1 MNFLYINGP
10 VHNGPFTFAER
21 PGKAAGLRAAAAL
34 NTLLDAGPAPHLW
47 NTVTLAGDLRHRDA
61 PDRDTVG
68 RQEREEHAIAA
79 KYAPGAAPA
88 GGVLTD
94 TAPVVAAL
102 ALEMTERLLQDG
114 VLAVAP
120 VPVHLCTR
128 CGHMAGVVAHTC
140 RACEHPSFRP
150 QTRQLLVWDRLP
162 GAPVLARDD
171 FHAHRARTPGHLLS
185 VAQNVPER
193 LILSRTRD
201 HGISLAPLGLDGL
214 VLDPR
219 AGVHIAVLAAAA
231 QSNTGQPVMTI
242 TENAAANVAAYG
254 ALFRRHNGTRLRYAV
269 HGRIPY
275 DDTAAL
281 QRLCEVHRVSQA
293 LRELFLT
300 WFLPLCSLHIR
311 TGITAA
317 QLPALLEFCRRA
329 HLARPDTPGSDG
341 LAELRRRV
349 AAGDMRWVMDV
360 RTLSRAI
367 PEYPVIHSPEA
378 IAEVTSMLAPGD
390 RRR

>member
-1 MNFLYINGP
+1 MNDVLYINGP
-10 VHNGPFTFAER
+10 VQNGPFTIADR
-21 PGKAAGLRAAAAL
+21 PGKAAGIRAAEAL
-34 NTLLDAGPAPHLW
+34 NTLLGVGPAPHLW
-47 NTVTLAGDLRHRDA
+47 NTVTLAGDLRHREA

-68 RQEREEHAIAA
+68 RQEREERAIAA

-94 TAPVVAAL
+94 TAPVVTAL

-114 VLAVAP
+114 VLAVTP
-120 VPVHLCTR
+120 VAVRLCTSCR
-128 CGHMAGVVAHTC
+128 HMTGAVAHAC
-140 RACEHPSFRP
+140 RACRHQGSRP
-150 QTRQLLVWDRLP
+150 HTRRLLVWDRSP
-162 GAPVLARDD
+162 GTPVLARDD
-171 FHAHRARTPGHLLS
+171 FHAHRARSPAHLLTI
-185 VAQNVPER
+185 AQNVPDR

-219 AGVHIAVLAAAA
+219 AGVHIAVLAAAV
-231 QSNTGQPVMTI
+231 QSNAWQPVMTV

-254 ALFRRHNGTRLRYAV
+254 ALFRRHNGTRLRYAL

-275 DDTAAL
+275 DDTATL
-281 QRLCEVHRVSQA
+281 QRMCEVHRVSPA
-293 LRELFLT
+293 LRELFLA

-311 TGITAA
+311 AGITEA
-317 QLPALLEFCRRA
+317 QLPGLLKFWRRA
-329 HLARPDTPGSDG
+329 HLARPDTPGSDV

-349 AAGDMRWVMDV
+349 AAGDMRWVMDA

-367 PEYPVIHSPEA
+367 PEHPVTHGFAEEPEGA
-378 IAEVTSMLAPGD
+378 S
-390 RRR
+390 

>member
-1 MNFLYINGP
+1 MNVLYINGP
-10 VHNGPFTFAER
+10 VQNGPFTIAER
-21 PGKAAGLRAAAAL
+21 PGKAAGIRAAEAL
-34 NTLLDAGPAPHLW
+34 NTLLEVGPAPHLW

-68 RQEREEHAIAA
+68 RQEREERAIAA
-79 KYAPGAAPA
+79 KYAPSAAPA

-94 TAPVVAAL
+94 TSPVVAAL
-102 ALEMTERLLQDG
+102 ALEMTERLLHDG
-114 VLAVAP
+114 VLAVTP
-120 VPVHLCTR
+120 VAVRLCVA
-128 CGHMAGVVAHTC
+128 CAHMTGAVAHAC
-140 RACEHPSFRP
+140 RACGHHGSRP
-150 QTRQLLVWDRLP
+150 HTRRLLVWDRPP
-162 GAPVLARDD
+162 GIPVLARDD
-171 FHAHRARTPGHLLS
+171 FHAHRARPPGHLLTI
-185 VAQNVPER
+185 AENVPQR

-231 QSNTGQPVMTI
+231 RSNAGRPVMTV

-254 ALFRRHNGTRLRYAV
+254 APFRRHNGTQLRYAL

-275 DDTAAL
+275 DDTTAL
-281 QRLCEVHRVSQA
+281 RRLCEVHRVNPT
-293 LRELFLT
+293 LRALFLA

-311 TGITAA
+311 AGITAE
-317 QLPALLEFCRRA
+317 QLPGLLKFWRRV
-329 HLARPDTPGSDG
+329 HLARPDTPRSDV

-367 PEYPVIHSPEA
+367 PEYPVTHGFTEEPEGA
-378 IAEVTSMLAPGD
+378 S
-390 RRR
+390 